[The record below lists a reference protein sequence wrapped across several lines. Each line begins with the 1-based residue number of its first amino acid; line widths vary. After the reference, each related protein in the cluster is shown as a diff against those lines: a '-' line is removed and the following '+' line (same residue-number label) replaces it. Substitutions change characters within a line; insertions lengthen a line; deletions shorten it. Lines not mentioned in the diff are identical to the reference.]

1 MHKISTAI
9 CLITALSSMGG
20 CAYAHTPVAAEAA
33 EAEADNKAAAVE
45 RLVRNEMSARGI
57 PGAQLTVVQG
67 RKIVFT
73 GAYGQTN
80 LETGAPVTKQTI
92 FGINSISKAVTGVA
106 VMQLVEAGKLDLDAP
121 LASYLKTLP
130 PAWAEVSI
138 RQALTHTSGLPE
150 VIDDNARPLGGAE
163 PEQAWAKVQELPLNF
178 APGTRFEYS
187 QTNYVVVGKLIEKI
201 SGQSYAEF
209 VRSRQFKPAGMQ
221 LSGFTDTAVIKP
233 PVATLYTIVTPQI
246 KGMKTVGVERS
257 ATPLLRHEPLADMFF
272 PIGGI
277 RTTSTDLAEWVI
289 ALQDL
294 KLVNKSS
301 LEQLLK
307 PQLLKDGTQR
317 GFNAVINGYGLGFP
331 SIQRPLHPAFALTGG
346 ARAAVFIY
354 PNDDLT
360 VIFLSN
366 LMGASPQ
373 AFIDKIAGVYLP
385 GLNAV
390 AK

>member
-9 CLITALSSMGG
+9 CLIAALSSMGG
-20 CAYAHTPVAAEAA
+20 SAYAHTPVAAETA
-33 EAEADNKAAAVE
+33 EGDNKALAID
-45 RLVRNEMSARGI
+45 RLMQSEMSARGI
-57 PGAQLTVVQG
+57 PGAQLTVVQ
-67 RKIVFT
+67 RNKIVYT
-73 GAYGQTN
+73 GAYGQTH

-130 PAWAEVSI
+130 QAWAEVSI

-187 QTNYVVVGKLIEKI
+187 QTNYVVVGKLIEKL
-201 SGQSYAEF
+201 SGQSYADF
-209 VRSRQFKPAGMQ
+209 VRDRQFKPAGMK

-233 PVATLYTIVTPQI
+233 PVATLYTNVTPKI
-246 KGMKTVGVERS
+246 SGMKTVGVERS

-289 ALQDL
+289 ALQGQ
-294 KLVNKSS
+294 KLVSKSS
-301 LEQLLK
+301 LEQLWK

-317 GFNAVINGYGLGFP
+317 GFNATINGYGLGFP
-331 SIQRPLHPAFALTGG
+331 SIQRPMHPAFALTGG

-360 VIFLSN
+360 VIVLSN

-373 AFIDKIAGVYLP
+373 AFIDKIAALYLP
-385 GLNAV
+385 GLEARS
-390 AK
+390 K